1 MGREG
6 GDLAL
11 EFQVPCRI
19 SEWAGNP
26 GRTGPTT
33 AVAMGGKA
41 SVGRPY
47 AAEVAAR
54 GATIQAGGRKGSGP
68 DRRTPKD
75 ARDVPSQTGRTGPL
89 VVNQWARDGATIN
102 CSHAES
108 KNRMGTGNRL
118 STSLPWLASGCLRFP
133 SVFRLSKSNA
143 IGFTTIGCRRTAE
156 CATVAHIIR
165 RRHPCA
171 TVAHFVRPQRLHLR
185 CPAAPAPIAVPET
198 VCATSNAGRQ
208 PA

>member
-1 MGREG
+1 LAVRPPATLGLEGIWMGREG

-89 VVNQWARDGATIN
+89 VVNQWGA
-102 CSHAES
+102 
-108 KNRMGTGNRL
+108 
-118 STSLPWLASGCLRFP
+118 
-133 SVFRLSKSNA
+133 
-143 IGFTTIGCRRTAE
+143 
-156 CATVAHIIR
+156 R
-165 RRHPCA
+165 RRNNQLLARRIKKPDGNGQS
-171 TVAHFVRPQRLHLR
+171 TVDVTPIVSLGLPPIPVRISALEVERDWLHNHWLSPDR
-185 CPAAPAPIAVPET
+185 
-198 VCATSNAGRQ
+198 
-208 PA
+208 